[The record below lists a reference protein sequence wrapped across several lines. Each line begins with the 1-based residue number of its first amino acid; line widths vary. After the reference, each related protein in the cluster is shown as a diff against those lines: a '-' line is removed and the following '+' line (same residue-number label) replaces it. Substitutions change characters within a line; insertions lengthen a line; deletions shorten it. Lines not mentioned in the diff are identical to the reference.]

1 MTIIE
6 TCSAVSSR
14 PFASLDVTSEAC
26 VSDPLHAV
34 MGSWLGLVVQPA
46 SGPGGPAP
54 QLPAVVRCEDLRW
67 G

>member
-1 MTIIE
+1 M
-6 TCSAVSSR
+6 
-14 PFASLDVTSEAC
+14 
-26 VSDPLHAV
+26 SDPLHAV